1 MNQEEPYE
9 SHLHYLMSLIGGFL
23 GAYALLNR
31 GNVFGSAQTAN
42 LITITFQLIGHNFYE
57 LLIRIGALVIYGAAI
72 VLAIIIPRYSKINMK
87 LASILCT
94 MLTVLLLGFLP
105 ADMNPII
112 ALYPVFFVTAFQWSV
127 FKGAQGYL
135 SSPIFS
141 TNNFKQML
149 SAFTEYCLSH
159 EEAQKKKARF
169 YGLTLLSFHIGVGIS
184 FISSLAF
191 GVHSSFVCFI
201 PLGAAFALIS
211 TQSVWAKKTQQIQE
225 TSRGSE
231 FPASLDGSV
240 QS

>member
-1 MNQEEPYE
+1 MNHEEPYE

-57 LLIRIGALVIYGAAI
+57 LMIRIGALVIYGAAI
-72 VLAIIIPRYSKINMK
+72 VLAIVIPRYRKVNMK
-87 LASILCT
+87 LASIFCT
-94 MLTVLLLGFLP
+94 TLTVLLLGFFP
-105 ADMNPII
+105 ADMNPVI
-112 ALYPVFFVTAFQWSV
+112 ALYPVFFATAFQWGV

-159 EEAQKKKARF
+159 EESQKKKAGF

-184 FISSLAF
+184 YISSLYF
-191 GVHSSFVCFI
+191 GVHSSLVCLF
-201 PLGAAFALIS
+201 PLGAAFVLTG
-211 TQSVWAKKTQQIQE
+211 TQNIWAKKTQQIQE
-225 TSRGSE
+225 T
-231 FPASLDGSV
+231 A
-240 QS
+240 